1 MPDLFESS
9 DSRDP
14 VSQITQEPTAL
25 VPDSLSVPRPEL
37 AADPHEASTIRDVRA
52 HPVVRFEQ
60 VSKWYG
66 PVIGV
71 NQVTLRLFP
80 GITGLVGRNGAG
92 KSTLMRL
99 AAGQVWPDLG
109 QVLVGNEVAASYAG
123 KLHIGYCPDHDRFY
137 EDMSGREF
145 VRVMAGLT
153 GYSSREAKSRTES
166 ALDIVGM
173 VDRADRRISGYS
185 KGMRQRI
192 KLAQALIHDPEF
204 LLLDEPLSGI
214 DPVGRRSL
222 IEVFRKLSGMGK
234 CLLISSHELEELEK
248 LTNHVAIMAHGR
260 IAAIG
265 TQQRIRE
272 LLANHPLSI
281 KIRSDDNQ
289 KLGMSLLGLEE
300 VVTVDLEN
308 EEQLLIRVRDSKSFF
323 EKFSHVVLDE
333 NFDIEHLETLDDTTH
348 SILEYLLG

>member
-9 DSRDP
+9 DSRGP
-14 VSQITQEPTAL
+14 VHQITEEPTAIA
-25 VPDSLSVPRPEL
+25 PDGPPVLQQELAPDRQEVVKRPE
-37 AADPHEASTIRDVRA
+37 IRA
-52 HPVVRFEQ
+52 KPVVRFEQ

-71 NQVTLRLFP
+71 NQVTLRLYP

-99 AAGQVWPDLG
+99 ASGQVWPDLG
-109 QVLVGNEVAASYAG
+109 HVLVGSEIATSYAG
-123 KLHIGYCPDHDRFY
+123 KMHIGYCPDHDRFY

-145 VRVMAGLT
+145 VRVMAGIT
-153 GYSSREAKSRTES
+153 GYSTRDAKARTAR
-166 ALDIVGM
+166 ALEIVGM
-173 VDRADRRISGYS
+173 ADRADRRISGYS

-222 IEVFRKLSGMGK
+222 IEVFRKLADMGK

-260 IAAIG
+260 IAAVG
-265 TQQRIRE
+265 TQQKIRD
-272 LLANHPLSI
+272 LLANHPLSV
-281 KIRSDDNQ
+281 KIRSDDNR
-289 KLGMSLLGLEE
+289 KLAMSLLGLAE
-300 VVTVDLEN
+300 VVSVDLES
-308 EEQLLIRVRDSKSFF
+308 EGQLVVRVRDSKSFF
-323 EKFSHVVLDE
+323 RKFSGLVLDE
-333 NFDIEHLETLDDTTH
+333 NFDIEHLETLDDSTH